1 MQDFLLVYP
10 KHLEHQI
17 PWRKPGS
24 RPLQNPLRLRLLR
37 GLTPPQTLQDLSC
50 KIPLKKRI
58 SPFQAVNPFQEI
70 PEKPARGS
78 SKNQEKTQ
86 KATKS
91 EEAEEGRNCTCM
103 RKIVFNN
110 FDNFENCEI
119 SKFCEILLNFVF
131 CKIMI
136 FIQIKK

>member
-37 GLTPPQTLQDLSC
+37 GQTPPQTLQDLSC

-70 PEKPARGS
+70 PDY
-78 SKNQEKTQ
+78 QEKTQ

-119 SKFCEILLNFVF
+119 SKFCELQVYLTDFNFY
-131 CKIMI
+131 
-136 FIQIKK
+136 